1 MLTTE
6 FYKGIIKPDNYTEKL
21 QERIDRT
28 LEMED
33 IAYPDNTFFEML
45 KKLLTFILWSVLV
58 FFILGVIMN
67 YVAVYFILLMGIG
80 IVTLFGLFYI
90 NSTLSPKYVLDRMV
104 IRYFDNLKD
113 KEIYAYKGVLEEA
126 YSPELKLNE
135 DNKKQTY
142 FVKIDGHM
150 WQVNKEDFE
159 SIKDLKTYKVNL
171 YFVKYNSVG
180 ENSTALMVTPA
191 DN

>member
-135 DNKKQTY
+135 DNKNQTY